1 MNVKNNLKHRWLR
14 SIDLSNAI
22 DQINLESKDVVPIHD
37 EDYKNY
43 LEEFN
48 DICNDGITNYANEKI
63 KNKILQLEYQ
73 MCNKSDQK
81 ILQM

>member
-1 MNVKNNLKHRWLR
+1 MNVKNNLKHRLLR

-22 DQINLESKDVVPIHD
+22 DQINLESKHVVPIHD

-48 DICNDGITNYANEKI
+48 DICNDGITIYAN
-63 KNKILQLEYQ
+63 
-73 MCNKSDQK
+73 
-81 ILQM
+81 